1 MFPILKVEIQS
12 AVNYFKNLR
21 TQTIVSLVIIA
32 LFAFLILPLIITTMF
47 NFLLL
52 ADERILSS
60 IMVMISVLIM
70 IILSLITVNRI
81 VKDMFMNKNM
91 QLYLTFPIK
100 AVNLLRAKFIMQLST
115 GILPVTIPIGLI
127 AGTAFSFRYTSILPL
142 ISSLVYFTLLSVL
155 TLTISYVIVFLVTKV
170 ASPEK
175 VSEILTFIGG
185 FAAVLPYLIITF
197 GVANIETVIKY
208 LPNPIWL
215 YEGFIYNVNL
225 IEFAGFTVLS
235 VILSVIIFVSL
246 THVVKNGF
254 IKGWITTS
262 GRGKKAGSTSPGVHS
277 VKGALLRKDIKMTL
291 RDFKEW
297 AAVLPQYFIPFVVYF
312 VAYNPVA
319 SEAAVQMS
327 MEGMVISV
335 SITGT
340 VIISVFVS
348 ASNTARDA
356 RHHAMMR
363 SLPVEAGALVASKF
377 IYNFI
382 TIVPIYIVMSFVVFI
397 STDISVLGL
406 IYSVVFI
413 IITALA
419 VIPIGMWFGAK
430 YPVVNTNKPTERLDT
445 GASII
450 MTIVILILVFST
462 GFMSNVFI
470 GADGDINH
478 RMTGIMIVMMFII
491 SSVVYYIMT
500 KMVKGIYDRGFKIV
514 YKG

>member
-12 AVNYFKNLR
+12 AVNYLKNLR

-32 LFAFLILPLIITTMF
+32 LFAVMFLPLIIITMF

-52 ADERILSS
+52 AEESILSS

-81 VKDMFMNKNM
+81 VKDMFMNENM
-91 QLYLTFPIK
+91 QLYLTFPVK
-100 AVNLLRAKFIMQLST
+100 AVELLRAKFILQLFT
-115 GILPVTIPIGLI
+115 GILPVTIPISLI
-127 AGTAFSFRYTSILPL
+127 VGAAFTFRYSSILPL
-142 ISSLVYFTLLSVL
+142 VSAILYFMLLSIL
-155 TLTISYVIVFLVTKV
+155 TLGLSYIIVFLVTKV
-170 ASPEK
+170 ASPKK
-175 VSEILTFIGG
+175 VSEILTFIVG

-197 GVANIETVIKY
+197 GVVNIETVIKY
-208 LPNPIWL
+208 LPNPAWL

-225 IEFAGFTVLS
+225 LEFTVFTLLS
-235 VILSVIIFVSL
+235 IILSIIIFVSL
-246 THVVKNGF
+246 TQVVKNGF
-254 IKGWITTS
+254 LKGWITTS
-262 GRGKKAGSTSPGVHS
+262 GRSRKAGSTSLDVNS
-277 VKGALLRKDIKMTL
+277 VKGALLQKDIKMTL

-319 SEAAVQMS
+319 PEGAVQMS
-327 MEGMVISV
+327 MEGAVISV

-340 VIISVFVS
+340 VIISIFVS

-363 SLPVEAGALVASKF
+363 SLPVEAGDLVASKF

-382 TIVPIYIVMSFVVFI
+382 TIVPVYILMSLVVFVI
-397 STDISVLGL
+397 TDISVLGL
-406 IYSVVFI
+406 IYSFSFI

-419 VIPIGMWFGAK
+419 IIPIGMWFGAK
-430 YPVVNTNKPTERLDT
+430 YPVVNPNKPTERMDT

-450 MTIVILILVFST
+450 MTIMILILIFTTSL
-462 GFMSNVFI
+462 MSNIFI
-470 GADGDINH
+470 GADGEINH
-478 RMTGIMIVMMFII
+478 QMTGIMIVVMLII
-491 SSVVYYIMT
+491 STVVYFIMT
-500 KMVKGIYDRGFKIV
+500 KMLRNIYDRGFKIV

>member
-12 AVNYFKNLR
+12 AVNYLKNLR

-32 LFAFLILPLIITTMF
+32 LFAVIFLPLIIITMF

-52 ADERILSS
+52 AEESILSS

-81 VKDMFMNKNM
+81 VKDMFMNENM
-91 QLYLTFPIK
+91 QLYLTFPVK
-100 AVNLLRAKFIMQLST
+100 AVELLRAKFIMQLFT

-127 AGTAFSFRYTSILPL
+127 VGVAFTFRYSSILPL
-142 ISSLVYFTLLSVL
+142 VSAILYFMLLSIL
-155 TLTISYVIVFLVTKV
+155 TLGLSYIIVFLVTKV
-170 ASPEK
+170 ASPKK

-197 GVANIETVIKY
+197 GVVNIETVIKY
-208 LPNPIWL
+208 LPNPAGL

-225 IEFAGFTVLS
+225 LEFTVFTLLS
-235 VILSVIIFVSL
+235 IILSIIIFVSL
-246 THVVKNGF
+246 TQVVKNGF
-254 IKGWITTS
+254 LKGWITTS
-262 GRGKKAGSTSPGVHS
+262 GRSRKAGSTSLDVNS
-277 VKGALLRKDIKMTL
+277 VKGALLQKDIKMTL

-319 SEAAVQMS
+319 SDGYPEMNMDGVI
-327 MEGMVISV
+327 ISV

-340 VIISVFVS
+340 VIISIFVS

-356 RHHAMMR
+356 RHYSMMR
-363 SLPVEAGALVASKF
+363 ALPLKAADIVDSKF

-382 TIVPIYIVMSFVVFI
+382 TIVPVYMLMSLGVFLFTDVSAAGLFYSLVFI
-397 STDISVLGL
+397 LM
-406 IYSVVFI
+406 
-413 IITALA
+413 TALA

-430 YPVVNTNKPTERLDT
+430 FPVVNTNKPTERMDT

-450 MTIVILILVFST
+450 MMIVILILIFST

-470 GADGDINH
+470 DADGDINH
-478 RMTGIMIVMMFII
+478 RMTGIMGVVMLAL
-491 SSVVYYIMT
+491 SA
-500 KMVKGIYDRGFKIV
+500 GIYFIVTKTVKNIYHRGLKIV